1 MGVQNPQTQRKNRRT
16 TWLLGG
22 MVVMMFGF
30 GFALEPLYNLLCQV
44 TGTQSIALRAE
55 PGKAVAV
62 TDEID
67 ASRLVTVKF
76 DTTVN
81 PDLPWN
87 FAPANPVLK
96 VHPGQIYEVN
106 FIADNRSSS
115 PITGQAIPSLAPWQ
129 ATAYFHKLECFCF
142 NRQTLN
148 GNQHADMPL
157 RFMVSPDLPAE
168 INSLTLSYNFM
179 RLKLDQQPEREAP
192 LPPIVAATK

>member
-1 MGVQNPQTQRKNRRT
+1 
-16 TWLLGG
+16 
-22 MVVMMFGF
+22 
-30 GFALEPLYNLLCQV
+30 
-44 TGTQSIALRAE
+44 
-55 PGKAVAV
+55 
-62 TDEID
+62 
-67 ASRLVTVKF
+67 
-76 DTTVN
+76 
-81 PDLPWN
+81 
-87 FAPANPVLK
+87 VLK